1 MGESPIRYIRVK
13 KARRVKI
20 RGAII
25 NSYSSRTER
34 NDFCGCVWKQK
45 SLARS
50 SLERESTAIV
60 LSKMVAYLSGLLVI
74 DNGGRLSDS
83 PVTGAAPRNVSLPE
97 VLSILQRACGMSSSI
112 RRHTETLK
120 LRKVKGASKKRYPDP
135 EIG

>member
-1 MGESPIRYIRVK
+1 M
-13 KARRVKI
+13 KI

-34 NDFCGCVWKQK
+34 NDFCGCVWKQT

-50 SLERESTAIV
+50 CLGRESTAIV
-60 LSKMVAYLSGLLVI
+60 LSRMVAYLSGLLVI

-97 VLSILQRACGMSSSI
+97 VLSIL
-112 RRHTETLK
+112 
-120 LRKVKGASKKRYPDP
+120 
-135 EIG
+135 